1 MIRDED
7 EILKVDIRVILSAFL
22 LWPRIGKRPVMDNY
36 SQTIIKAVEKVKH
49 AVVKIDTFQK
59 RRGREIPAGG
69 GSGFVFSSDGFIFT
83 NSHVV
88 SKRSKLEV
96 SFLSGEGGMAEL
108 VGEDPSA
115 DLAIIKTYEDG
126 YGIAELGDSS
136 KLQIGE
142 LAIAIGNPF
151 GYQHTVSA
159 GVISALG
166 RTLRTPEGAIVDNV
180 VQSDVSLNPG
190 NSGGPM
196 INGSGEVIG
205 VNTATLRGAQGLS
218 FSIDINLAKTLAG
231 DLIQYGKVQR
241 AMIGIMAHEM
251 QLNQRMI
258 NRYQL
263 ETNKGLLVREII
275 KKSPAAMSELH
286 TGDIIVQ
293 IDGQD
298 VSSMSDLMKRL
309 NKEQIG
315 RAMKLGVVRR
325 GELKDVLLVPVMK
338 S

>member
-1 MIRDED
+1 
-7 EILKVDIRVILSAFL
+7 
-22 LWPRIGKRPVMDNY
+22 MDTY
-36 SQTIIKAVEKVKH
+36 SQTIIDAVEKVKNS
-49 AVVKIDTFQK
+49 VVKIETFQK
-59 RRGREIPAGG
+59 RRGREMPAGG
-69 GSGFVFSSDGFIFT
+69 GSGFVFSSDGYLFT

-88 SKRSKLEV
+88 NKRNRLEV
-96 SFLSGEGGMAEL
+96 SFLNGETGEAEL
-108 VGEDPSA
+108 IGEDPSS
-115 DLAIIKTYEDG
+115 DIAIIKTYVDG
-126 YGIAELGDSS
+126 FGIANLGDSS

-180 VQSDVSLNPG
+180 IQSDVSLNPG

-196 INGSGEVIG
+196 INGEGEVIG

-218 FSIDINLAKTLAG
+218 FSIDINLAKALAG

-241 AMIGIMAHEM
+241 AMIGIMAHEI

-258 NRYQL
+258 NRYKL
-263 ETNKGLLVREII
+263 ETNKGLLIREII
-275 KKSPAAMSELH
+275 KKSPAEMAELH

-293 IDGQD
+293 LDGQD
-298 VSSMSDLMKRL
+298 VSSMGDLLKKMT
-309 NKEQIG
+309 KEQVG
-315 RAMKLGVVRR
+315 RAIKLGIVRR
-325 GELKDVLLVPVMK
+325 GEVKDVVLVPVLK
-338 S
+338 Q